1 MIGRYYSQLLE
12 LPRSPLEAVMAHEV
26 WSEYYDRLTELIGAH
41 RTTLVFVN
49 TRRMAERVARH
60 EEENMRKLISIL
72 VATAFAL
79 SSGAALAASHAGAQP
94 MKDDKKS
101 EMKKGDKKP
110 AKKAKKA
117 AKKDEM
123 KK

>member
-1 MIGRYYSQLLE
+1 MARAAILTRLSTSRRAGRYWEGLVPKQ
-12 LPRSPLEAVMAHEV
+12 
-26 WSEYYDRLTELIGAH
+26 
-41 RTTLVFVN
+41 RTGRNLFLKL
-49 TRRMAERVARH
+49 H

-72 VATAFAL
+72 VATAFAV

-101 EMKKGDKKP
+101 EMKKGDKKGDKKA
-110 AKKAKKA
+110 AKKAAKKE

>member
-1 MIGRYYSQLLE
+1 MARAAILTRLSTSRRAGRYWEGLVRKQ
-12 LPRSPLEAVMAHEV
+12 
-26 WSEYYDRLTELIGAH
+26 
-41 RTTLVFVN
+41 RTGRNLFLKL
-49 TRRMAERVARH
+49 H

-72 VATAFAL
+72 VATVFAV

-101 EMKKGDKKP
+101 EMKKGDKKGEKKA
-110 AKKAKKA
+110 AKKAKKE

>member
-1 MIGRYYSQLLE
+1 MEVAAMLTRLSTSRGAGRYWE
-12 LPRSPLEAVMAHEV
+12 
-26 WSEYYDRLTELIGAH
+26 G
-41 RTTLVFVN
+41 LVPKQRAGRNLFLKL
-49 TRRMAERVARH
+49 H

-72 VATAFAL
+72 VATVFAV

-101 EMKKGDKKP
+101 EMKKSDKKADKKA
-110 AKKAKKA
+110 AKKAKKE

>member
-1 MIGRYYSQLLE
+1 MISKACAADRACRHPDKLVNLGEGRAL
-12 LPRSPLEAVMAHEV
+12 VGGTG
-26 WSEYYDRLTELIGAH
+26 SEQ
-41 RTTLVFVN
+41 RTGRNLFLN
-49 TRRMAERVARH
+49 FN

-72 VATAFAL
+72 VATVFAV

-101 EMKKGDKKP
+101 EMKKSDKKADKK
-110 AKKAKKA
+110 AKKAKKEP
-117 AKKDEM
+117 KKDEM

>member
-1 MIGRYYSQLLE
+1 VLPIERAVILTRLSTSLRAGRYWEGLVRKQ
-12 LPRSPLEAVMAHEV
+12 
-26 WSEYYDRLTELIGAH
+26 
-41 RTTLVFVN
+41 RTGRNLFLKL
-49 TRRMAERVARH
+49 H

-72 VATAFAL
+72 VATVFAV

-101 EMKKGDKKP
+101 EMKKGDKK
-110 AKKAKKA
+110 ADKKAKKTA
-117 AKKDEM
+117 KKDAKKDEM